1 MYEHLYVLIL
11 FYEKVTSPSL
21 QPPIS
26 SDISMMFRVQEII
39 FLLLLVLKFT
49 SFQDTPCPRARIAV
63 EPDGTG
69 WSHQD

>member
-1 MYEHLYVLIL
+1 
-11 FYEKVTSPSL
+11 
-21 QPPIS
+21 
-26 SDISMMFRVQEII
+26 MMFRVQEII